1 MLRNR
6 RTVVFL
12 SVVVLGFV
20 LLGFVQRAG
29 AQVLFGSVNGTVT
42 DQSGAGLPKAHITLL
57 NKATSVQKEADADE
71 SGHYT
76 ITDVPPGNYDL
87 KVTASGF
94 KPLTQTN
101 LILAAN
107 VVTNVDAKLQVGAIS
122 EQVTVEAATL
132 TLQTE
137 KTDVHTELTE
147 KAILDMP
154 LNQYRNYQTLINLVP
169 GATPGV
175 FQNAIADTPERALST
190 NINGTNRN
198 NNNTRVDGATDVFV
212 WLPHHTV
219 YVPPAE
225 TIQEVNIS
233 TNNFDPEQ
241 GMTGGAAITVITRS
255 GSNQF
260 HGVLFEYH
268 QDQALRARQFFE
280 TEANSPR
287 KGKSILNDLG
297 GTFGGPVKKD
307 KLFFFGSY
315 DGTFERDNRQVST
328 GPLPGIQT
336 VPTAALR
343 AGDFSGTGTNIY
355 DPATG
360 NGNPAAR
367 TQFVASSNP
376 SSPLFN
382 AACTNAAGCP
392 NMIPTARLSSIS
404 QKILAVVP
412 APNLSGDTA
421 NYFFSATQR
430 LTRHNFDGRVDWSR
444 TSNHSI
450 FVKYSAMK
458 SVFHGE
464 PNLGKAIGDCACDG
478 GLGDFHSLV
487 QLVTVGHIL
496 TLSPTLVVDG
506 NVGFTRMSEYGQTP
520 DYGTNIGSDVLGI
533 PGTNGPDL
541 RSSGFP
547 LFAISGYAN
556 IGNPEGWNPAFRNDW
571 SFTSNHN
578 VRWSHGKH
586 QVSAG
591 TDIVHHHLNHWQPEL
606 GAGPRGEFDFGG
618 GPTALSGGAAPN
630 RFNALAEF
638 ELALFGELNSG
649 AGANIGAGR
658 SDQFIKAT
666 AREWQFGWFVGD
678 RYRVTNKL
686 TANLGLRYE
695 YYPLMTRNG
704 AFQFDRLD
712 FTGALTCG
720 NPPIGPCVLLGGIG
734 GNPDHLGV
742 TTSKKLFA
750 PRVGLAYRIND
761 NTVVRSGF
769 GITVDPLPL
778 ARPLRGFYPLTVGAS
793 FVGPNGFTPYGSLS
807 NGIPIICCSNID
819 ISSGT
824 IPLPGAALER
834 STGPGLLKRGYIE
847 SWNLVVERKLPGQ
860 FVASVGYVGTQTVH
874 QFADRNVN
882 SALPG
887 TGSAGQPYNK
897 PQFGNRTAE
906 TDFWQGYLSA
916 NYHALQASINRQF
929 SHGLMVKGAYT
940 YSRAIDFTDDDGWAS
955 VAWNDPS
962 VFRRNRA
969 PAGFNTPHIF
979 QLAYVY
985 ELPVGEGKTWAN
997 GGGAVTKILSNWQV
1011 SGIFSAIHGQPF
1023 SLTASGASLNAVGQR
1038 QTPNLVGPVTKLG
1051 GVGSGHPFYD
1061 PTSFAAVTASAVY
1074 GNVGR
1079 NTLYGPGSVNMDFS
1093 LLRNFKVTERL
1104 ALQFRADAAN
1114 FFNTPHFNNP
1124 TGSRSSGNFLTITSA
1139 KNDERQFRFGLRMSF

>member
-6 RTVVFL
+6 WTVVFL
-12 SVVVLGFV
+12 SVFVLGFA
-20 LLGFVQRAG
+20 LLGFVERTD
-29 AQVLFGSVNGTVT
+29 AQVLFGSVSGTIT
-42 DQSGAGLPKAHITLL
+42 DQSGAGVPKAHVTLI
-57 NKATSVQKEADADE
+57 NKATSVQKEADTDE

-101 LILAAN
+101 LTVTAN
-107 VVTNVDAKLQVGAIS
+107 AVMNGDAKLQVGAIS
-122 EQVTVEAATL
+122 EQVTVEASTV

-137 KTDVHTELTE
+137 KTDVHTELMS

-241 GMTGGAAITVITRS
+241 GMTGGAAITVITKS
-255 GSNQF
+255 GTNQF

-268 QDQALRARQFFE
+268 EDQALRARQFFE
-280 TEANSPR
+280 TAASSPR

-343 AGDFSGTGTNIY
+343 VGDFSGTSTKIY

-360 NGNPAAR
+360 GGNPATR

-376 SSPLFN
+376 SSPAFN
-382 AACTNAAGCP
+382 SACTNALGCP
-392 NMIPTARLSSIS
+392 NMIPTARLSTIS
-404 QKILAVVP
+404 QQILALVP
-412 APNLSGDTA
+412 PPNLPGDTA
-421 NYFFSATQR
+421 NYFKSATQR
-430 LTRHNFDGRVDWSR
+430 LTRNNFDGKVDWNR
-444 TSNHSI
+444 TSSHLI

-487 QLVTVGHIL
+487 QLVTVGHTL

-506 NVGFTRMSEYGQTP
+506 NVGFTRMSEYGKTP
-520 DYGTNIGSDVLGI
+520 DFGTNIGSDVLGI

-618 GPTALSGGAAPN
+618 GATALSGGAAPD

-638 ELALFGELNSG
+638 ELGLFGELNSQ

-686 TANLGLRYE
+686 TLNLGLRYE

-704 AFQFDRLD
+704 AFQFDRYD
-712 FTGALTCG
+712 FTT
-720 NPPIGPCVLLGGIG
+720 NQVLLGGIG
-734 GNPDHLGV
+734 GNPEHLGV

-750 PRVGLAYRIND
+750 PRVGVAYRLNED
-761 NTVVRSGF
+761 TVIRSGF
-769 GITVDPLPL
+769 GITIDPLPL
-778 ARPLRGFYPLTVGAS
+778 ARPLRGFYPLTVGAA
-793 FVGPNGFTPYGSLS
+793 FAGPDGFTPYGSLS
-807 NGIPIICCSNID
+807 TGIPIICCSNID

-824 IPLPGAALER
+824 ITLPTAALER
-834 STGPGLLKRGYIE
+834 STGAGLLKRGYIE

-860 FVASVGYVGTQTVH
+860 FLASMGYVGTQTVH
-874 QFADRNVN
+874 QFGDLNVN
-882 SALPG
+882 ASLPG
-887 TGSAGQPYNK
+887 TGQAGQPLNVL
-897 PQFGNRTAE
+897 FGRATE
-906 TDFWQGYLSA
+906 TDLWQGFLSA
-916 NYHALQASINRQF
+916 NYHSLQISVNRQF
-929 SHGLMVKGAYT
+929 TNGLMVKGAYT
-940 YSRAIDFTDDDGWAS
+940 YSRAIDFTDDDGWAAL
-955 VAWNDPS
+955 VWNDPN
-962 VFRRNRA
+962 VIRRNRA

-985 ELPVGEGKTWAN
+985 ELPVGKGKRWAGS
-997 GGGAVTKILSNWQV
+997 GGVTTKILSDWQV
-1011 SGIFSAIHGQPF
+1011 SGIFAAIHGQPF
-1023 SLTASGASLNAVGQR
+1023 SLTASAASLNAAFQR
-1038 QTPNLVGPVTKLG
+1038 QTPNQVGPVKKLG
-1051 GVGSGHPFYD
+1051 GIGTGHPFYD
-1061 PTSFAAVTASAVY
+1061 PTAFAPVSASAVY

-1093 LLRNFKVTERL
+1093 LFRTFNLTERFN
-1104 ALQFRADAAN
+1104 LQFRTDAAN
-1114 FFNTPHFNNP
+1114 LFNAPHFNNP
-1124 TGSRSSGNFLTITSA
+1124 TGSRSSGNFLVITSA
-1139 KNDERQFRFGLRMSF
+1139 KNDERQFRFGLRLAF

>member
-6 RTVVFL
+6 WTVVFL
-12 SVVVLGFV
+12 SVFVLGFA
-20 LLGFVQRAG
+20 LLGFVERTD
-29 AQVLFGSVNGTVT
+29 AQVLFGSVSGTIT
-42 DQSGAGLPKAHITLL
+42 DPSGAGMPKAHVTLI
-57 NKATSVQKEADADE
+57 NKATSVQKEAETDE

-101 LILAAN
+101 LTVTAN
-107 VVTNVDAKLQVGAIS
+107 TVMNGDAKLQVGAIS
-122 EQVTVEAATL
+122 EQVTVEASTV

-137 KTDVHTELTE
+137 KTDVHTELTS

-255 GSNQF
+255 GTNQF

-268 QDQALRARQFFE
+268 EDQALRARQFFE
-280 TEANSPR
+280 TAASSPR

-343 AGDFSGTGTNIY
+343 VGDFSGTSTKIY

-360 NGNPAAR
+360 GGNPATR

-376 SSPLFN
+376 SSPVFN
-382 AACTNAAGCP
+382 SACTNALGCP
-392 NMIPTARLSSIS
+392 NMIPAARLSAIS
-404 QKILAVVP
+404 QQILALVP
-412 APNLSGDTA
+412 PPNLPGDTA
-421 NYFFSATQR
+421 NYFKSATQR
-430 LTRHNFDGRVDWSR
+430 LTRNNFDGKVDWNR
-444 TSNHSI
+444 TSSHII

-487 QLVTVGHIL
+487 QLVTVGHTL

-506 NVGFTRMSEYGQTP
+506 NVGFTRMSEYGKTP
-520 DYGTNIGSDVLGI
+520 DFGTNIGSDVLGI

-618 GPTALSGGAAPN
+618 GATALSGGAAPD

-638 ELALFGELNSG
+638 ELGLFGELNSQ

-686 TANLGLRYE
+686 TLNLGLRYE

-704 AFQFDRLD
+704 AFQFDRYD
-712 FTGALTCG
+712 FTT
-720 NPPIGPCVLLGGIG
+720 NQVLLGGIG
-734 GNPDHLGV
+734 GNPEHLGV

-750 PRVGLAYRIND
+750 PRVGVAYRLNED
-761 NTVVRSGF
+761 TVIRSGF

-778 ARPLRGFYPLTVGAS
+778 ARPLRGFYPLTVGAA
-793 FVGPNGFTPYGSLS
+793 FAGPDGFTPYGSLS
-807 NGIPIICCSNID
+807 TGIPIICCSNID

-824 IPLPGAALER
+824 ITLPTAALER
-834 STGPGLLKRGYIE
+834 STGAGLLKRGYIE

-860 FVASVGYVGTQTVH
+860 FLASVGYVGTQTVH
-874 QFADRNVN
+874 QFGDLNVN
-882 SALPG
+882 ASLPG
-887 TGSAGQPYNK
+887 TGQAGQPLNVL
-897 PQFGNRTAE
+897 FGRTTE
-906 TDFWQGYLSA
+906 TDLWQGFLSA
-916 NYHALQASINRQF
+916 NYHSLQVSVNRQF
-929 SHGLMVKGAYT
+929 TNGLMVKGAYT
-940 YSRAIDFTDDDGWAS
+940 YSRAIDFTDDDGWAAL
-955 VAWNDPS
+955 VWNDPN
-962 VFRRNRA
+962 VIRRNRA

-985 ELPVGEGKTWAN
+985 ELPVGKGKRWAGS
-997 GGGAVTKILSNWQV
+997 GGVTTKILSDWQV
-1011 SGIFSAIHGQPF
+1011 SGIFAAIHGQPF
-1023 SLTASGASLNAVGQR
+1023 SLTASAASLNAAFQR
-1038 QTPNLVGPVTKLG
+1038 QTPDQVGPVQKLG
-1051 GVGSGHPFYD
+1051 GVGTGHPFYD
-1061 PTSFAAVTASAVY
+1061 PTAFAPVSASAVY

-1093 LLRNFKVTERL
+1093 LFRTFNLTERFN
-1104 ALQFRADAAN
+1104 LQFRTDAAN
-1114 FFNTPHFNNP
+1114 LFNAPHFNNP
-1124 TGSRSSGNFLTITSA
+1124 TGSRSSGNFLVITSA
-1139 KNDERQFRFGLRMSF
+1139 KNDERQFRFGLRLAF

>member
-6 RTVVFL
+6 WTVVFL
-12 SVVVLGFV
+12 SVFVLGFA
-20 LLGFVQRAG
+20 LLGFVERTD
-29 AQVLFGSVNGTVT
+29 AQVLFGSVSGTIT
-42 DQSGAGLPKAHITLL
+42 DQSGAGVPKAHVTLI
-57 NKATSVQKEADADE
+57 NKATSVQKEADTDE

-101 LILAAN
+101 LTVTAN
-107 VVTNVDAKLQVGAIS
+107 AVMNGDAKLQVGAIS
-122 EQVTVEAATL
+122 EQVTVEASTV

-137 KTDVHTELTE
+137 KTDVHTELMS

-241 GMTGGAAITVITRS
+241 GMTGGAAITVITKS
-255 GSNQF
+255 GTNQF

-268 QDQALRARQFFE
+268 EDQALRARQFFE
-280 TEANSPR
+280 TAASSPR

-297 GTFGGPVKKD
+297 GTFGGPVKKY

-343 AGDFSGTGTNIY
+343 VGDFSGTSTKIY

-360 NGNPAAR
+360 GGNPATR

-376 SSPLFN
+376 SSPAFN
-382 AACTNAAGCP
+382 SACTNALGCP
-392 NMIPTARLSSIS
+392 NMIPAARLSAIS
-404 QKILAVVP
+404 QQILALVP
-412 APNLSGDTA
+412 PPNLPGDTA
-421 NYFFSATQR
+421 NYFKSATQR
-430 LTRHNFDGRVDWSR
+430 LTRNNFDGKVDWNR
-444 TSNHSI
+444 TSSHLI

-487 QLVTVGHIL
+487 QLVTVGHTL

-506 NVGFTRMSEYGQTP
+506 NVGFTRMSEYGKTP
-520 DYGTNIGSDVLGI
+520 DFGTNIGSDVLGI

-618 GPTALSGGAAPN
+618 GATALSGGAAPD

-638 ELALFGELNSG
+638 ELGLFGELNSQ

-686 TANLGLRYE
+686 TLNLGLRYE

-704 AFQFDRLD
+704 AFQFDRYD
-712 FTGALTCG
+712 FTT
-720 NPPIGPCVLLGGIG
+720 NQVLLGGIG
-734 GNPDHLGV
+734 GNPEHLGV

-750 PRVGLAYRIND
+750 PRVGVAYRLNED
-761 NTVVRSGF
+761 TVIRSGF
-769 GITVDPLPL
+769 GITIDPLPL
-778 ARPLRGFYPLTVGAS
+778 ARPLRGFYPLTVGAA
-793 FVGPNGFTPYGSLS
+793 FAGPDGFTPYGSLS
-807 NGIPIICCSNID
+807 TGIPIICCSNID

-824 IPLPGAALER
+824 ITLPTAALER
-834 STGPGLLKRGYIE
+834 STGAGLLKRGYIE

-860 FVASVGYVGTQTVH
+860 FLASMGYVGTQTVH
-874 QFADRNVN
+874 QFGDLNVN
-882 SALPG
+882 ASLPG
-887 TGSAGQPYNK
+887 TGQAGQPLNVL
-897 PQFGNRTAE
+897 FGRATE
-906 TDFWQGYLSA
+906 TDLWQGFLSA
-916 NYHALQASINRQF
+916 NYHSLQISVNRQF
-929 SHGLMVKGAYT
+929 TNGLMVKGAYT
-940 YSRAIDFTDDDGWAS
+940 YSRAIDFTDDDGWAAL
-955 VAWNDPS
+955 VWNDPN
-962 VFRRNRA
+962 VIRRNRA

-985 ELPVGEGKTWAN
+985 ELPVGKGKRWAGS
-997 GGGAVTKILSNWQV
+997 GGVTTKILSDWQV
-1011 SGIFSAIHGQPF
+1011 SGIFAAIHGQPF
-1023 SLTASGASLNAVGQR
+1023 SLTASAASLNAAFQR
-1038 QTPNLVGPVTKLG
+1038 QTPNQVGPVKKLG
-1051 GVGSGHPFYD
+1051 GIGTGHPFYD
-1061 PTSFAAVTASAVY
+1061 PTAFAPVSASAVY

-1093 LLRNFKVTERL
+1093 LFRTFNLTERFN
-1104 ALQFRADAAN
+1104 LQFRTDAAN
-1114 FFNTPHFNNP
+1114 LFNAPHFNNP
-1124 TGSRSSGNFLTITSA
+1124 TGSRSSGNFLVITSA
-1139 KNDERQFRFGLRMSF
+1139 KNDERQFRFGLRLAF